1 MRAIGLCCRTTD
13 SLGYEYKKGLQ
24 LIADPFLDTSPS
36 EGTSPQRR
44 LGLGLGSI
52 FSTHRQNNLTLRATL
67 RNRRKRILIIIQ

>member
-36 EGTSPQRR
+36 LRWGDVPSLGDVHPAGVHLFSP
-44 LGLGLGSI
+44 
-52 FSTHRQNNLTLRATL
+52 ST
-67 RNRRKRILIIIQ
+67 K